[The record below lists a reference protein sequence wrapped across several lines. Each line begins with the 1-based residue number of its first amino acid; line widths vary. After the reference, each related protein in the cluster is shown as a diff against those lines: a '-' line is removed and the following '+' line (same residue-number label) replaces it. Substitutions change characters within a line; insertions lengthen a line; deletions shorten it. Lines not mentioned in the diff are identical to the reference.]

1 VATDA
6 AVPVSGSVAGLV
18 DDAGGARPTERLPV
32 LQLVQLSIYWFGI
45 QAIWGGVGVFTQ
57 ERIPALVAPGQGGLF
72 LALTGWITLPIV
84 LAVQPTVGAI
94 SDYTITRW
102 GRRKPYIVIG
112 TILDVIFIT
121 GLATSQTYLSVVAFL
136 ALLQFSSNF
145 AQGPFQGYVPDLV
158 PGPQVALAS
167 ALMGAMQTVGFV
179 AGNIVIALAYRIG
192 EFTLPMIVL
201 GLVEL
206 ATGIVTVVTVREG
219 SAAKPRAG
227 RSWLAIARSAWGMD
241 ILRERSFVFLCIS
254 RLLFLAGVNVL
265 LGFYIL
271 FLTRSLGF
279 GPGDKEL
286 WVPVITGTVAV
297 FTAITT
303 IPSGVL
309 SNRFGRKPMI
319 YVACVVGTTGLATIG
334 AAPAIEI
341 VLVGA
346 ILVGIGSGTFLA
358 VDWALMTD
366 IIPKAS
372 SGRFMGISNLAVGL
386 AGPVAGFVAGPLI
399 DLVGGVAETGEGPR
413 AAFLAGSLLF
423 LLAAAF
429 LRPVDPR
436 PRELRAPAP
445 GPVPLP
451 A

>member
-1 VATDA
+1 MATDTA
-6 AVPVSGSVAGLV
+6 VAVPGTELIEDEV
-18 DDAGGARPTERLPV
+18 GARPTERLPL
-32 LQLVQLSIYWFGI
+32 LQLVQISIYWFGI
-45 QAIWGGVGVFTQ
+45 QAIWGGVSVFSQ
-57 ERIPALVAPGQGGLF
+57 ERIPQLVPQGQAGFF
-72 LALTGWITLPIV
+72 LALTGWVTLPIV
-84 LAVQPTVGAI
+84 LAVQPTVGAL
-94 SDYTITRW
+94 SDYTISRW

-112 TILDVIFIT
+112 TILDVVFIT

-158 PGPQVALAS
+158 PQPQVALAS

-179 AGNIVIALAYRIG
+179 AGNIVIATAYRLG
-192 EFTLPMIVL
+192 DFVLPMIVL

-206 ATGIVTVVTVREG
+206 TTGFVTVVTVREG
-219 SAAKPRAG
+219 SAAKPRNG
-227 RSWLAIARSAWGMD
+227 RSWLLIGRSAWGLD
-241 ILRERSFVFLCIS
+241 ILRERSFVFLCVS

-279 GPGDKEL
+279 GPGEKEL
-286 WVPVITGTVAV
+286 WVPVITATVAIC
-297 FTAITT
+297 TAITT
-303 IPSGVL
+303 IPSGIL

-319 YVACVVGTTGLATIG
+319 YLACLVGTTGLATIG
-334 AAPAIEI
+334 AAPSIEI

-346 ILVGIGSGTFLA
+346 ILVGVGSGTFLA

-386 AGPVAGFVAGPLI
+386 AGPTAGFVAGPLI

-423 LLAAAF
+423 VLAAAL

-436 PRELRAPAP
+436 PREQRLQASLSGA
-445 GPVPLP
+445 
-451 A
+451 